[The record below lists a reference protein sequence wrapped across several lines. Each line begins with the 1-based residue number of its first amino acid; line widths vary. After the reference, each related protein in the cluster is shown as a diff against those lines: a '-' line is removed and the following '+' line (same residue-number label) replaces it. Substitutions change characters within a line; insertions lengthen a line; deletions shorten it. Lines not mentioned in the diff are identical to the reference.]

1 MKIGHFSSN
10 PQTQAKAASLSTED
24 AGLRAYMQKIYGYMT
39 VGLAI
44 TGLIAWLVSGA

>member
-10 PQTQAKAASLSTED
+10 PQTQARAASLSSED
-24 AGLRAYMQKIYGYMT
+24 VGLRAYMQKIYGYMT

-44 TGLIAWLVSGA
+44 TGLIAWLVS